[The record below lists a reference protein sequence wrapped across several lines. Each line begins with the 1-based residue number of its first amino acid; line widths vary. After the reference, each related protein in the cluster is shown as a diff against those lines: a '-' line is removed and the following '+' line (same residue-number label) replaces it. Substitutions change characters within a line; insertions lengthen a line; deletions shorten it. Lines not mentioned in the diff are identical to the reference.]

1 MNRTAKKV
9 TIILQEEDSFKSVA
23 VKPHRQVEY
32 VDPYLYKVGFFE
44 SPAERARLVAATPIK
59 PCK

>member
-32 VDPYLYKVGFFE
+32 VDPYLYEVGFFE
-44 SPAERARLVAATPIK
+44 SSAERARLVAVTPIK

>member
-1 MNRTAKKV
+1 MNKTAKKV
-9 TIILQEEDSFKSVA
+9 IIILHEEDSFKPIA

-32 VDPYLYKVGFFE
+32 VDPYLYEVGFFA
-44 SPAERARLVAATPIK
+44 SSAERAQLVAATPIK